1 LSANRRT
8 KVFQVLAGGP
18 WGGGAVVVRALTQR
32 LMQEGYQVWVLCLSR
47 EVSRRFS
54 KVGANVVTSRYWRR
68 EINPLDALAFYELF
82 KLCRREKFA
91 IVHTHTSKGGFLGRI
106 AARLGGVPIVIHT
119 VHGFSFNELTPW
131 LTAAFYVCLERLAS
145 RFCDTMISVTD
156 QHRLMAIEK
165 RMASPDKIV
174 TIHNGI
180 DLSRFEGISATKS
193 VREELGLSREA
204 TLIGTVGRLASQ
216 KGQTYLLRAL
226 PCVVQ
231 EHPQTQLVFVSEGP
245 QEAEL
250 RGLAVELGVAG
261 HCRFLGFRRDVP
273 ELLAHLDIFVQP
285 SPREGLSITLLEAV
299 AARRP
304 VIATNITGN
313 REVVDDG
320 INGVL
325 CQPMN
330 STALAKALIDLMEN
344 PRKARLLG
352 ERAREKVE
360 QHFEEQ
366 MMLKQTLSCIG
377 PKSRA
382 RPSLSTG
389 VLLAVPCNAQ
399 AQRPFTA
406 AAVSAI

>member
-1 LSANRRT
+1 
-8 KVFQVLAGGP
+8 
-18 WGGGAVVVRALTQR
+18 
-32 LMQEGYQVWVLCLSR
+32 MQEGYQVWVLCLSR

-54 KVGANVVTSRYWRR
+54 EVGAKVVTSRYWRR

-82 KLCRREKFA
+82 KLCRREKFD

-106 AARLGGVPIVIHT
+106 AARLAGVPIVIHT

-131 LTAAFYVCLERLAS
+131 WTTAFYVYLERLAS
-145 RFCDTMISVTD
+145 RFCDTMISVTN

-165 RMASPDKIV
+165 RMASPDTIV

-180 DLSRFEGISATKS
+180 DLSRFEGVTATES
-193 VREELGLSREA
+193 MRRELSLAREA
-204 TLIGTVGRLASQ
+204 TLIGTVGRLTPQ
-216 KGQTYLLRAL
+216 KGQTYLLKAMPR
-226 PCVVQ
+226 VVRK
-231 EHPQTQLVFVSEGP
+231 HPQTQLVFVGDGP

-250 RGLAVELGVAG
+250 KDLAVELGVAD

-273 ELLAHLDIFVQP
+273 ELLACLNIFVQP
-285 SPREGLSITLLEAV
+285 SPREGLSITLLEAM

-320 INGVL
+320 IDGVL

-330 STALAKALIDLMEN
+330 STALAKALIDLIEN
-344 PRKARLLG
+344 PKKARLLG
-352 ERAREKVE
+352 KRAREKVE

-366 MMLKQTLSCIG
+366 MMLKQTLELY
-377 PKSRA
+377 RA
-382 RPSLSTG
+382 QIEGAAEPLDRRPLG
-389 VLLAVPCNAQ
+389 
-399 AQRPFTA
+399 
-406 AAVSAI
+406 SAL

>member
-1 LSANRRT
+1 M
-8 KVFQVLAGGP
+8 LAGGP

-54 KVGANVVTSRYWRR
+54 EVGAKVVTSRYWRR
-68 EINPLDALAFYELF
+68 EINPLDALAFYELL
-82 KLCRREKFA
+82 KLCRRVKFD

-106 AARLGGVPIVIHT
+106 AARLAGVPIVIHT

-131 LTAAFYVCLERLAS
+131 WTTAFYVYLERLAS
-145 RFCDTMISVTD
+145 RFCDTMISVTN
-156 QHRLMAIEK
+156 QHRLIAIEK
-165 RMASPDKIV
+165 RMASPDTIV

-180 DLSRFEGISATKS
+180 DLSRFEGVTATES
-193 VREELGLSREA
+193 MRRELSLAREA
-204 TLIGTVGRLASQ
+204 TLIGTVGRLTPQ
-216 KGQTYLLRAL
+216 KGQTYLLKAMPR
-226 PCVVQ
+226 VVRK
-231 EHPQTQLVFVSEGP
+231 HPQTQLVFVGDGP

-250 RGLAVELGVAG
+250 KDLAVELGVAD

-273 ELLAHLDIFVQP
+273 ELLACLNIFVQP
-285 SPREGLSITLLEAV
+285 SPREGLSITLLEAM

-320 INGVL
+320 IDGVL

-330 STALAKALIDLMEN
+330 STALAKALIDLIEN
-344 PRKARLLG
+344 PKKARLLG
-352 ERAREKVE
+352 KRAREKVE

-366 MMLKQTLSCIG
+366 MMLKQTLELY
-377 PKSRA
+377 RA
-382 RPSLSTG
+382 QIEGAAEPLDRRPLG
-389 VLLAVPCNAQ
+389 
-399 AQRPFTA
+399 
-406 AAVSAI
+406 SAL

>member
-1 LSANRRT
+1 MIFPTRRIRI
-8 KVFQVLAGGP
+8 FQVLAGGP

-32 LMQEGYQVWVLCLSR
+32 LIQEGCQVWVLCLSE
-47 EVSRRFS
+47 EVSHRFS
-54 KVGANVVTSRYWRR
+54 EIGAKVVTSRYWRR
-68 EINPLDALAFYELF
+68 GISPLDVLAFYELL
-82 KLCRREKFA
+82 KLCRRKKFT

-131 LTAAFYVCLERLAS
+131 WTTAFYVYLERLADH
-145 RFCDTMISVTD
+145 FCDTVISVTD
-156 QHRLMAIEK
+156 QHRLMAIQK
-165 RMASPDKIV
+165 RIAKPDKIV

-180 DLSRFEGISATKS
+180 DLSRFEGISAES
-193 VREELGLSREA
+193 VREELGLSREI
-204 TLIGTVGRLASQ
+204 TLIGSVGRLASQ

-226 PCVVQ
+226 PRVLQ
-231 EHPQTQLVFVSEGP
+231 KHPQTHLVFIGEGP

-261 HCRFLGFRRDVP
+261 HCTFLGFRRNVP
-273 ELLAHLDIFVQP
+273 ELLARLDIFVQP
-285 SPREGLSITLLEAV
+285 SPREGLSITLLEAM
-299 AARRP
+299 AAKRP

-325 CQPMN
+325 CQPMD
-330 STALAKALIDLMEN
+330 STALAKALIDLIEN
-344 PRKARLLG
+344 PKKARLLG

-366 MMLKQTLSCIG
+366 MMLKQTLELY
-377 PKSRA
+377 RA
-382 RPSLSTG
+382 QIEGAAEPFNRRPLG
-389 VLLAVPCNAQ
+389 
-399 AQRPFTA
+399 
-406 AAVSAI
+406 SAL